1 MTISIAKRRGLTG
14 IPLLLLFGLYG
25 CGGSDGK
32 IANNIEGSR
41 IVVSEEV
48 GRTLLEDSPFS
59 AETETTEET
68 TDQVSLEP
76 TVVSAIPMII
86 FGDSLSDTG
95 NVVAYLS
102 QTDITVPGTMISLD
116 VNAESI
122 TNGAVT
128 NGMVP
133 IQFLGE
139 YLSATT
145 SPSLTEGGTNYA
157 VGGATI
163 LGEST
168 LSDTEENKVLLLEDL
183 SLGPEYVSLLA
194 PGVSIPS
201 RLGLNLATQI
211 DLFLEDVQLPL
222 AEDVLLVVSIG
233 GNDVAA
239 ATDLC
244 IELQDAVDCPNDV
257 VVPLAVDRLEQEVR
271 RLLDETSATV
281 LLTNVPNIALT
292 PRFDEPGKVQQA
304 DALTNRF
311 TGLLAGRVEQLLQE
325 YENRIIYFD
334 LYQNHTQL
342 LENTTEGEFA
352 NVTDACGDLALGYDK
367 NYDGEIDTDDLDLE
381 TLLFVTTELN
391 IVTNYTFEGDCTAD
405 TINQYFY
412 YDSFHGTEAAYRLL
426 GNGLIDAVCPRDG
439 LRMTPAMIHGICPE

>member
-1 MTISIAKRRGLTG
+1 
-14 IPLLLLFGLYG
+14 
-25 CGGSDGK
+25 
-32 IANNIEGSR
+32 
-41 IVVSEEV
+41 
-48 GRTLLEDSPFS
+48 
-59 AETETTEET
+59 
-68 TDQVSLEP
+68 
-76 TVVSAIPMII
+76 
-86 FGDSLSDTG
+86 
-95 NVVAYLS
+95 
-102 QTDITVPGTMISLD
+102 
-116 VNAESI
+116 
-122 TNGAVT
+122 
-128 NGMVP
+128 
-133 IQFLGE
+133 
-139 YLSATT
+139 
-145 SPSLTEGGTNYA
+145 
-157 VGGATI
+157 
-163 LGEST
+163 
-168 LSDTEENKVLLLEDL
+168 
-183 SLGPEYVSLLA
+183 
-194 PGVSIPS
+194 
-201 RLGLNLATQI
+201 
-211 DLFLEDVQLPL
+211 
-222 AEDVLLVVSIG
+222 VVSIG

-367 NYDGEIDTDDLDLE
+367 NYDGEIDTDDLDLD